1 MDLAEIRNKIN
12 DIDNELIKLLNER
25 MICAE
30 EVAHIKLETK
40 DCIYKPAR
48 EKEICGRFEAE
59 AGKAGRMV
67 IKSVMRNSRFMQY
80 GMYVDNENVDCDF
93 IQSIDDDNRE
103 VFLHGGKLVLML
115 EADETGAKG
124 LTTEDIL
131 MLSAESGLEI
141 KNIGFYKKTI
151 ELEILVDDTDESKK
165 NAYILAYMLYME
177 TIH

>member
-12 DIDNELIKLLNER
+12 DIDDKLIKLLNER
-25 MICAE
+25 MICSK
-30 EVAHIKLETK
+30 EVAQEKLETK
-40 DCIYKPAR
+40 ECIYKPAR
-48 EKEICGRFEAE
+48 EEEICNRFEAE
-59 AGKAGRMV
+59 AGNAGKMV

-80 GMYVDNENVDCDF
+80 EMFVENGNVNSDF
-93 IQSIDDDNRE
+93 VKSIDDDNRE
-103 VFLHGGKLVLML
+103 VFSNGGKLVLML

-141 KNIGFYKKTI
+141 KNVGFYKKTI